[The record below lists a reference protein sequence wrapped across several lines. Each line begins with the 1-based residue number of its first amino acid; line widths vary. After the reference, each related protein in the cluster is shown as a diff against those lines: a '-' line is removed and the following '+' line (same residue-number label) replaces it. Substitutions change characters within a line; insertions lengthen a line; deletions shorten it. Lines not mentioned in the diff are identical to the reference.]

1 LHPTVWPQAMPDH
14 LHLGIAC
21 ATTATFLLLFGGLLF
36 HPFLG
41 PSGIM
46 VNDHWSCPS
55 CPLMHLA
62 RLTSMLSLT
71 LNLGHFPALHHV
83 LVFGS
88 HQGMS

>member
-41 PSGIM
+41 PSG
-46 VNDHWSCPS
+46 
-55 CPLMHLA
+55 
-62 RLTSMLSLT
+62 
-71 LNLGHFPALHHV
+71 
-83 LVFGS
+83 
-88 HQGMS
+88 

>member
-41 PSGIM
+41 PS
-46 VNDHWSCPS
+46 
-55 CPLMHLA
+55 
-62 RLTSMLSLT
+62 
-71 LNLGHFPALHHV
+71 
-83 LVFGS
+83 
-88 HQGMS
+88 

>member
-41 PSGIM
+41 PSVDAIM
-46 VNDHWSCPS
+46 ISQ
-55 CPLMHLA
+55 
-62 RLTSMLSLT
+62 
-71 LNLGHFPALHHV
+71 NLLPPMETQMETA
-83 LVFGS
+83 
-88 HQGMS
+88 